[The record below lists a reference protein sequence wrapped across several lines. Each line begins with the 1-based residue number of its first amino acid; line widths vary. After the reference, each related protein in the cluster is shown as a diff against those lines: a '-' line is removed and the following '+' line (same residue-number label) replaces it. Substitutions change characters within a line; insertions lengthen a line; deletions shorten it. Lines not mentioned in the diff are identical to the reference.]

1 MGVIKDG
8 TVSGILPENVGF
20 AVHYPGYPS
29 STARAIE
36 TLGGSQGIQ
45 KTRNISSEPL
55 ELRFRPEDPYS
66 HPAFGYLRPCSNL
79 LLKISKQKTNGDQDV
94 VISKRIPECS
104 LTNKESSEYINCF
117 PENLNNPHE
126 SSVSD
131 NALGG
136 VKKDNQPQMEDSAEL
151 AELSAEIV
159 ARVSEAYH
167 FNGMV
172 DYQHVVAVHAHAGKN
187 KNKRRDRAE
196 VEPYSEKG
204 PMDID
209 QEDLMILVPPL
220 FSPKDVP
227 EKIVLKPSAT
237 LNSKKKLEAIVKQRW
252 EMQIEPCLAIDFN
265 IKEIPR
271 KVKWENH
278 ITQGSDHWNLQMAVS
293 TLFDERPIW
302 PTLSLNHH
310 LLDKGVTLG
319 AHLLRR
325 LLFRTAYYFST
336 GPYRRLWIRKGY
348 DPRKDPESRVYQRID
363 FRVPPPLRCTDEN
376 STDKLKH
383 MWKDLCALR
392 VFPCKSQI
400 SLQLFELVDDYIQEE
415 IRKPPEE
422 TCSFLTGWFSSYVLE
437 SLRLRIAVRF
447 LSIYPKTGAESF
459 LKSASVRFEK
469 SKRAHAFKKDVRPK
483 EVEHQQVHKVSESSS
498 HVSKVSPAKL
508 KDTDLAHFDGKDE
521 SDDDVENNDGY
532 DDIEEEE
539 EEDEEEELDDYE
551 PYQVDA
557 GDGDIPP
564 HPFPYSVGE
573 NISKNYL
580 QELFG
585 SFPSTEAG
593 RNKDP
598 EAEGSDAEYQIFEHD
613 SGDNNNDSDDED
625 Y

>member
-1 MGVIKDG
+1 MCFSIFSYSSDRQQEWLAMGVIKDG

-29 STARAIE
+29 STSRAVE
-36 TLGGSQGIQ
+36 TLGGSEVIL
-45 KTRNISSEPL
+45 KTRSASSEPL

-66 HPAFGYLRPCSNL
+66 HPAFGYLRPCSNF
-79 LLKISKQKTNGDQDV
+79 LLKISKQQANGNQDA
-94 VISKRIPECS
+94 VISKIIPECS
-104 LTNKESSEYINCF
+104 LTNKESSESRNCF
-117 PENLNNPHE
+117 PENVNNQHE
-126 SSVSD
+126 STAPD
-131 NALGG
+131 NALDA
-136 VKKDNQPQMEDSAEL
+136 VKKDNQPQMEEAAEL
-151 AELSAEIV
+151 VELSADIV

-187 KNKRRDRAE
+187 KNKKRDRAE
-196 VEPYSEKG
+196 EELYSEKGG

-209 QEDLMILVPPL
+209 QEDVMILVPPL

-237 LNSKKKLEAIVKQRW
+237 INSKRKLEAIVKQRW

-265 IKEIPR
+265 IEDILPLVYTESTRLSEIPR
-271 KVKWENH
+271 KVNWEDH
-278 ITQGSDHWNLQMAVS
+278 ITRGSDHWDLQMAVS

-319 AHLLRR
+319 GHLLKR

-363 FRVPPPLRCTDEN
+363 FRIPPPLRYIDES

-383 MWKDLCALR
+383 MWKDLCTFH

-422 TCSFLTGWFSSYVLE
+422 TF
-437 SLRLRIAVRF
+437 
-447 LSIYPKTGAESF
+447 
-459 LKSASVRFEK
+459 SVRSF
-469 SKRAHAFKKDVRPK
+469 SRA
-483 EVEHQQVHKVSESSS
+483 
-498 HVSKVSPAKL
+498 
-508 KDTDLAHFDGKDE
+508 
-521 SDDDVENNDGY
+521 
-532 DDIEEEE
+532 
-539 EEDEEEELDDYE
+539 
-551 PYQVDA
+551 
-557 GDGDIPP
+557 
-564 HPFPYSVGE
+564 
-573 NISKNYL
+573 
-580 QELFG
+580 
-585 SFPSTEAG
+585 STH
-593 RNKDP
+593 
-598 EAEGSDAEYQIFEHD
+598 I
-613 SGDNNNDSDDED
+613 
-625 Y
+625 

>member
-1 MGVIKDG
+1 MGVVKDG

-29 STARAIE
+29 STSRAIA
-36 TLGGSQGIQ
+36 TLGGSEGIL
-45 KTRNISSEPL
+45 KTRS
-55 ELRFRPEDPYS
+55 
-66 HPAFGYLRPCSNL
+66 
-79 LLKISKQKTNGDQDV
+79 KINGDQDV
-94 VISKRIPECS
+94 VLSKRVPECS
-104 LTNKESSEYINCF
+104 LTNQESSESKNCL
-117 PENLNNPHE
+117 PENVNNPHE
-126 SSVSD
+126 STVPD
-131 NALGG
+131 DALDA
-136 VKKDNQPQMEDSAEL
+136 VKKDNQPRIEEAEL
-151 AELSAEIV
+151 VELSADIVARVSEELSADIV

-172 DYQHVVAVHAHAGKN
+172 DYQHVVAVHAQAGKN
-187 KNKRRDRAE
+187 KNKKRDRAE

-209 QEDLMILVPPL
+209 QEDVMILVPPL

-237 LNSKKKLEAIVKQRW
+237 INSKKKLEAIVEQRW

-271 KVKWENH
+271 KVNWEDR
-278 ITQGSDHWNLQMAVS
+278 ITRGSDHWNLQMAVS

-363 FRVPPPLRCTDEN
+363 FRVPPPLRYIDEN
-376 STDKLKH
+376 STDKLKRT
-383 MWKDLCALR
+383 WKDLCTFR

-415 IRKPPEE
+415 IRKPPEQ
-422 TCSFLTGWFSSYVLE
+422 TCSFSTGWFSSYVLE

-447 LSIYPKTGAESF
+447 LSIYPKMGAESF

-483 EVEHQQVHKVSESSS
+483 EVEHQQINKVSESSS
-498 HVSKVSPAKL
+498 HVSEVSPAKL
-508 KDTDLAHFDGKDE
+508 KDTDLGHNDGKDE
-521 SDDDVENNDGY
+521 SDDVENNDGY

-557 GDGDIPP
+557 DDGDVPL

-573 NISKNYL
+573 NMSKNYL

-585 SFPSTEAG
+585 SFPTTEAS

-598 EAEGSDAEYQIFEHD
+598 EAEGSYAEYQIFEQD

-625 Y
+625 C